1 MRRIFS
7 CCAAIV
13 LGTLPLAHLALA
25 DPVLV
30 YSSSGSCIVSP
41 FGFDAKLRPVN
52 SGVAWRT
59 TFNAVGSAD
68 ADGKITE
75 VGQSVDSAS
84 FGVGPRMHVPAANAY
99 QAIFSSTLA
108 GPNKDGSFTLHVG
121 TATGTFTAGL
131 YTGLTFTA
139 SGFKLTKW
147 TASNGLSVYGNSGV
161 PAIQSVLLSNGTKFE
176 RICTGMTISLT
187 PIGKDPSCPS
197 CFRGTAR
204 SAGFLRRVPALLR
217 VPVSQRPLDGTT

>member
-1 MRRIFS
+1 VILLPEKCTLWQQRLLAFVGPVVSSSQQGRGKMRRISS

-13 LGTLPLAHLALA
+13 LGTLPFADSALA
-25 DPVLV
+25 DPVLI

-41 FGFDAKLRPVN
+41 FGFDSKLRPVN

-99 QAIFSSTLA
+99 QATFSSTLA
-108 GPNKDGSFTLHVG
+108 GPNEDGSFTLHVG

-131 YTGLTFTA
+131 YAGLTFTA

-147 TASNGLSVYGNSGV
+147 TGSNGLSVYGNSGA
-161 PAIQSVLLSNGTKFE
+161 PAIQNVLLSNGTKFE
-176 RICTGMTISLT
+176 RICAGMTISLT
-187 PIGKDPSCPS
+187 PI
-197 CFRGTAR
+197 R
-204 SAGFLRRVPALLR
+204 
-217 VPVSQRPLDGTT
+217 

>member
-1 MRRIFS
+1 
-7 CCAAIV
+7 
-13 LGTLPLAHLALA
+13 
-25 DPVLV
+25 
-30 YSSSGSCIVSP
+30 
-41 FGFDAKLRPVN
+41 
-52 SGVAWRT
+52 
-59 TFNAVGSAD
+59 
-68 ADGKITE
+68 
-75 VGQSVDSAS
+75 
-84 FGVGPRMHVPAANAY
+84 MHVPAANAY

-187 PIGKDPSCPS
+187 PI
-197 CFRGTAR
+197 R
-204 SAGFLRRVPALLR
+204 
-217 VPVSQRPLDGTT
+217 